1 MKGLSDT
8 YVESVI
14 RAFAEGRMTA
24 RQAAAKLGI
33 TRQYANRLRKAY
45 AEEGP
50 PCLRH
55 GNSGRTSPLR
65 TDPET
70 EGRIVSLYKGKYDTQ
85 SGVLYNCTRD
95 SGPPLSHDLSALVG
109 LYGTIV

>member
-14 RAFAEGRMTA
+14 RAFAKGRMTA

-55 GNSGRTSPLR
+55 GNSGGTSPLR
-65 TDPET
+65 TDCKGHNSFVGK
-70 EGRIVSLYKGKYDTQ
+70 GRSKM
-85 SGVLYNCTRD
+85 
-95 SGPPLSHDLSALVG
+95 
-109 LYGTIV
+109 

>member
-1 MKGLSDT
+1 MARGGGKR
-8 YVESVI
+8 V
-14 RAFAEGRMTA
+14 AFWAFEAVKQNALPPRRIA
-24 RQAAAKLGI
+24 LNPNVAAAKLGI

-70 EGRIVSLYKGKYDTQ
+70 GGRPKYTPGPNHPWRQ
-85 SGVLYNCTRD
+85 YAVKIKSGGNK
-95 SGPPLSHDLSALVG
+95 
-109 LYGTIV
+109 

>member
-14 RAFAEGRMTA
+14 RAFAKGRMTA

-70 EGRIVSLYKGKYDTQ
+70 GGGRSTSRAQITPGDS
-85 SGVLYNCTRD
+85 TR
-95 SGPPLSHDLSALVG
+95 SRSNQVETNNVIMTPGISPGASILFCP
-109 LYGTIV
+109 

>member
-14 RAFAEGRMTA
+14 RAFAKGEMTA

-33 TRQYANRLRKAY
+33 TSQYANRPKKAY

-50 PCLRH
+50 PQ
-55 GNSGRTSPLR
+55 N
-65 TDPET
+65 
-70 EGRIVSLYKGKYDTQ
+70 
-85 SGVLYNCTRD
+85 TRND
-95 SGPPLSHDLSALVG
+95 G
-109 LYGTIV
+109 